1 MSATNK
7 RMEPT
12 KEPDRTG
19 FFWTRIPD
27 FTPPAKDGGITAC
40 VEQEFVPPRAGDL
53 KTLLN
58 RFLETAISMV
68 HAGAGVIRV
77 TLPDEQTLQIISSIG
92 LSSEQLEAECIV
104 ELVCEEC
111 GKGAFR
117 RGLCSTNIENCEVR
131 QGGETH
137 RQFKSVISVPLE
149 SRNTPDV
156 LLGVFTLFFD
166 TPQSSSG
173 HAADTAVTFADLLGA
188 LIEHVRSNRETRR
201 AELLMERQSI
211 ANEKHDSLAQTLNYA
226 RMNTTLLTDAVRN
239 NDGAI
244 ATRYAQDIDEAL
256 EISQKAVRALITDFR
271 SEMDP
276 AGLLHALQ
284 TLVERFRQQ
293 NNIVLDCA
301 IRVADLDLPLEH
313 EIQTYHIV
321 HEALSNVAKHS
332 NASHARLI
340 VDHCAGYYVFTVE
353 DNGTG
358 GDDLTPVEGHYGI
371 IIMRERA
378 QRIGGEIRTESAKGL
393 GTSVQLL
400 FPEPGT
406 NWRIMHDE

>member
-7 RMEPT
+7 KTGPAEEPV
-12 KEPDRTG
+12 RTG
-19 FFWTRIPD
+19 FFWMRIPN
-27 FTPPAKDGGITAC
+27 FTPPAKDGGVTAC
-40 VEQEFVPPRAGDL
+40 VEQEFASPRASDL

-58 RFLETAISMV
+58 KFLETAISMA

-92 LSSEQLEAECIV
+92 LSSEQLEAECLA

-111 GKGAFR
+111 GKDAFR
-117 RGLCSTNIENCEVR
+117 RGLCSTNIENCEAR
-131 QGGETH
+131 QVGEAH
-137 RQFKSVISVPLE
+137 RQFRSVISVPLE

-173 HAADTAVTFADLLGA
+173 HAANTAVIFANLLGA
-188 LIEHVRSNRETRR
+188 LIEHTRSSRETRR

-211 ANEKHDSLAQTLNYA
+211 ANEIHDSLAQTLNYA
-226 RMNTTLLTDAVRN
+226 RMSTTLLTDAVCN
-239 NDGAI
+239 NNEAMASD
-244 ATRYAQDIDEAL
+244 YARDLDEAL

-293 NNIVLDCA
+293 NSIVLDCV

-313 EIQTYHIV
+313 EIQAYNIV
-321 HEALSNVAKHS
+321 HEALSNIAKHS

-340 VDHCAGYYVFTVE
+340 VDHCAGYYVFTIE
-353 DNGTG
+353 DNGA
-358 GDDLTPVEGHYGI
+358 GDGELTPVEGHYGM

-378 QRIGGEIRTESAKGL
+378 QRIGGEIRAESAKGL

-400 FPEPGT
+400 FPEPGA
-406 NWRIMHDE
+406 NWRTVHD

>member
-1 MSATNK
+1 MSATHK
-7 RMEPT
+7 IMKSAAEP
-12 KEPDRTG
+12 ERTG
-19 FFWTRIPD
+19 FFWTRIPN
-27 FTPPAKDGGITAC
+27 FTPPARAGGIAAC
-40 VEQEFVPPRAGDL
+40 VEQEFAPPRAGNL

-58 RFLETAISMV
+58 RFLETAISMT

-92 LSSEQLEAECIV
+92 LSGEQLEAERIA

-111 GKGAFR
+111 GKDAFR
-117 RGLCSTNIENCEVR
+117 RGLCSTNIEDCGTR

-149 SRNTPDV
+149 SRNTPGA

-211 ANEKHDSLAQTLNYA
+211 ANEIHDSLAQTLNYA
-226 RMNTTLLTDAVRN
+226 RMNTALLTDAVRN
-239 NDGAI
+239 NNEAMAAG
-244 ATRYAQDIDEAL
+244 YARDLDEAL

-293 NNIVLDCA
+293 NDIVLDCA

-321 HEALSNVAKHS
+321 HEALSNIAKHS

-340 VDHCAGYYVFTVE
+340 VDHCAGYYVFTIE
-353 DNGTG
+353 DNGAG
-358 GDDLTPVEGHYGI
+358 SGELTPVEGHYGI

-378 QRIGGEIRTESAKGL
+378 QRIGGEIRAESAKGL

-400 FPEPGT
+400 FPEPEA
-406 NWRIMHDE
+406 NWRTMHD